1 MPNLFHRSRELLRCQ
16 NNVRR
21 YFVGVVNV
29 GGEEFNGS
37 AVGEL
42 EAYSNSLRYRF
53 VGTIK
58 SRREGDRNLL
68 LSGPIDPSTTHQLN
82 TN

>member
-21 YFVGVVNV
+21 YFVGVV
-29 GGEEFNGS
+29 GDEFNGR

-42 EAYSNSLRYRF
+42 EAYSNSVRYRF
-53 VGTIK
+53 VGTMK
-58 SRREGDRNLL
+58 DRREGDRNFL
-68 LSGPIDPSTTHQLN
+68 LSGPIDPSTTS
-82 TN
+82 